1 MKSNREFHK
10 NEGDEVLQMGNRSNA
25 HKYKKT
31 NRKRN
36 EKRLGGRGLSLEAFA
51 NAKSG
56 PSGYN
61 PSIIKKQREF
71 YRNAKFV
78 SKYKKLVQDQSQS
91 GNHLSLAPKLED
103 DDEGENEM
111 DLSNRR
117 NNKKNKKK
125 NNLQSVREEFEKKQA
140 EKEKARMEKEALMQA
155 KKEERARAEA
165 KRKTLRENMFKRTR
179 SGQPVMKYRV
189 SHLLEGITENSLN

>member
-1 MKSNREFHK
+1 M
-10 NEGDEVLQMGNRSNA
+10 
-25 HKYKKT
+25 
-31 NRKRN
+31 
-36 EKRLGGRGLSLEAFA
+36 
-51 NAKSG
+51 
-56 PSGYN
+56 
-61 PSIIKKQREF
+61 IITWICACQ
-71 YRNAKFV
+71 
-78 SKYKKLVQDQSQS
+78 
-91 GNHLSLAPKLED
+91 D